1 MFWQEDEDKSIPY
14 QVPDEVVDLA
24 FPIKCKKL
32 SIDHAWA
39 LSQAILAE
47 LPWIKDE
54 KKFFIHH
61 IHVAE
66 TGNGWLRPE
75 DTENE
80 FLWPSR
86 RTKMHLRIPD
96 TRIEDT
102 QKLCGKSLDISGDIV
117 KLGSTT
123 KTKELT
129 NASVIFSRHVLSS
142 EDEDENTFL
151 TRMHNQILDIT
162 GVKVRKLIC
171 GISNTIRTPDGALPT
186 RHLMVADLESDP
198 SVKIQQ
204 HGLGEGRLIGAGIFL
219 PHKGIKSLH
228 STE

>member
-14 QVPDEVVDLA
+14 QIPDDIVDLT
-24 FPIKCKKL
+24 FPITCKKL

-54 KKFFIHH
+54 KQFAIHH

-66 TGNGWLRPE
+66 TGNGWLRPD
-75 DTENE
+75 DTENQ

-86 RTKMHLRIPD
+86 RTKMHLRVAAA
-96 TRIEDT
+96 RIQDA
-102 QKLCGKSLDISGDIV
+102 QQLCGKSLNIKGDIV
-117 KLGSTT
+117 KLGDTT
-123 KTKELT
+123 KIKKLT

-142 EDEDENTFL
+142 EDEDENAFL
-151 TRMHNQILDIT
+151 TRMHNQIFDIT
-162 GVKVRKLIC
+162 GAKVRKLIC
-171 GISNTIRTPDGALPT
+171 GISNTICTANGRMPT
-186 RHLMVADLESDP
+186 RHLMVADLESE
-198 SVKIQQ
+198 SSIKIQQ
-204 HGLGEGRLIGAGIFL
+204 HCLGEGQLMGCGIFL

-228 STE
+228 TTE